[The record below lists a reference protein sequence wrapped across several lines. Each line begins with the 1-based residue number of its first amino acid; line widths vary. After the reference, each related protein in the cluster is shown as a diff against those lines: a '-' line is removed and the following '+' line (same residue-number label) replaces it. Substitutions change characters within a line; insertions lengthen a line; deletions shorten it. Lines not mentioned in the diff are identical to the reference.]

1 MAEIE
6 AKKLFAE
13 FPPVTTEQWEAEIQ
27 KDLKGADYEKKLVW
41 NTLEGF
47 KVRPYYRA
55 EDLQSI
61 KHMGTNPG
69 EFPYVRGTKTTNDW
83 LVRQKIEV
91 SCPKAANSEA
101 LDILMKGVTS
111 LDFVINNKEF
121 SSSDLETLLNQI
133 SIKSVELN
141 FSGCGAKNLAPMF
154 IEMVKKA
161 GLVSEDVV
169 ASFNIDPIVKK
180 LTLKGKSTICSCGE
194 DVLDT
199 IVKLINMGKE
209 YRRIRFVTVNG
220 TAFNNA
226 GATIVEE
233 LACALAVGHDYIVE
247 LMKRGL
253 TIDEAARNI
262 KFNMPVGPLYFME
275 IAKFRAARMLWATIV
290 KQYNPEND
298 CSMKIRVNAS
308 TSLWN
313 TTIYDPYVNMLR
325 GTTESMSAAVAGV
338 NSIEVLP
345 FDSAFETPTDFA
357 NRIARNL
364 QHLLREETHIN
375 HVVDAAGG
383 SYYIETLTQTISET
397 SWAMFKEIEAKGGY
411 CEAFKA
417 GYINEKINASATKRD
432 KNIETRRDIL
442 LGTNQYPNFTE
453 KVKGISA
460 DKYSCNCDCNE
471 KSDYT
476 PLRQYRGSEAF
487 EALRIK
493 TDESAKSY
501 SAFMLTVGNVNF
513 ARARSQFACNF
524 FACAGIDVVD
534 NLMFASI
541 EEGIKAAL
549 AAKADIV
556 VLCSS
561 DEEYATLAPEA
572 FKAIDGKALFVVAG
586 APSCQSELEAAGI
599 KNFISVRSN
608 VLETLKEYQK
618 ELGI

>member
-6 AKKLFAE
+6 AKKLFTE

-55 EDLQSI
+55 EDLKSI
-61 KHMGTNPG
+61 KHMAAKPG
-69 EFPYVRGTKTTNDW
+69 EFPYVRGTKTTNNW

-91 SCPKAANSEA
+91 SCPKAANAEA

-121 SSSDLETLLNQI
+121 SSSDLDTLLNQI

-141 FSGCGAKNLAPMF
+141 FSGCGAKNMAPLF
-154 IEMVKKA
+154 IAKVKKA

-180 LTLKGKSTICSCGE
+180 LTIKGKSTVCSCGE

-199 IVKLINMGKE
+199 LVKLIVAGKE
-209 YRRIRFVTVNG
+209 YRRVRFVTVNG

-226 GATIVEE
+226 GATITEE
-233 LACALAVGHDYIVE
+233 LACTLAVAHDYIVE
-247 LMKRGL
+247 LMGRGL
-253 TIDEAARNI
+253 AIDDVARNI
-262 KFNMPVGPLYFME
+262 KFNMPIGPLYFME

-290 KQYNPEND
+290 KQYNPINE
-298 CSMKIRVNAS
+298 CSMKMRVNAA
-308 TSLWN
+308 TSMWN
-313 TTIYDPYVNMLR
+313 ATIYDPYVNMLR
-325 GTTESMSAAVAGV
+325 ATTESMSAAIAGV
-338 NSIEVLP
+338 NSIEVHP
-345 FDSAFETPTDFA
+345 FDSAYETPTAFA
-357 NRIARNL
+357 NRIARNV
-364 QHLLREETHIN
+364 QHLLKEETHIDL
-375 HVVDAAGG
+375 VADVAGG
-383 SYYIETLTQTISET
+383 SYYVESLTQTIAET
-397 SWAMFKEIEAKGGY
+397 SWAMFKEIETKGGY
-411 CEAFKA
+411 SEAFKS
-417 GYINEKINASATKRD
+417 GYISEKINASAAKRN

-453 KVKGISA
+453 KVTGVTLEKCACSCS
-460 DKYSCNCDCNE
+460 DKAQ
-471 KSDYT
+471 YT
-476 PLRQYRGSEAF
+476 PLKQYRASEAF
-487 EALRIK
+487 EALRLK
-493 TDESAKSY
+493 TDASAESHK
-501 SAFMLTVGNVNF
+501 AFMLTVGNVSF

-534 NLMFASI
+534 NLMFSSI
-541 EEGIKAAL
+541 EEGLKAAC

-561 DEEYATLAPEA
+561 DDEYATLAPEA
-572 FKAIDGKALFVVAG
+572 FKAINGKALFVVAG
-586 APSCQSELEAAGI
+586 APACQSELEAAGI